1 MRLIFIEFW
10 DTLKIIETEKFA
22 MPRRRSIEQRK
33 ILPDP
38 KFGSELLAKFINV
51 IMVDGKKSIAESIV
65 YNALDTLAQRTGKE
79 ALEAF
84 EAALENVRP
93 TVEVKSRR
101 VGGSTYQVPVEVRP
115 VRRNALG
122 MRWIVEAAR
131 KRGDKSM
138 ALRLANEL
146 SDASENKGAAVKK
159 REDVHRMAEANKAFA
174 HYRW

>member
-1 MRLIFIEFW
+1 
-10 DTLKIIETEKFA
+10 
-22 MPRRRSIEQRK
+22 MPRRRSVEARK

-51 IMVDGKKSIAESIV
+51 IMVDGKKSVAESIV
-65 YNALDTLAQRTGKE
+65 YGALETLAQRTGKE
-79 ALEAF
+79 PLEAF
-84 EAALENVRP
+84 EVALENVRP

-131 KRGDKSM
+131 KRGDK
-138 ALRLANEL
+138 
-146 SDASENKGAAVKK
+146 
-159 REDVHRMAEANKAFA
+159 
-174 HYRW
+174 